1 MTPKGRTIV
10 VAQESDNGATP
21 DLVAFVDSSAIVALV
36 DANDNTHSAAVSAY
50 ADLMQQGYKLF
61 TTNHVIAETVDLLGT
76 GVGPDIARRWLRD
89 HRLPIYHAD
98 EQDERRAKMLVI
110 SSRSPRGLTFVDAVS
125 LVVMEKFGVADA
137 FAVDPHFLSETA

>member
-1 MTPKGRTIV
+1 V

-89 HRLPIYHAD
+89 HRLPIYHTD